1 MNTRLLFNVSAA
13 IEIVTGVGML
23 VVPAFLIGLLL
34 GDGLG
39 PIGIAVT
46 RILGIGLLSLGIAGW
61 DSQEQAEATVLGPR
75 TGLVVYNIAAT
86 AIFVYLGT
94 TGAMNGLL
102 LWPAAALHLVIS
114 LLLLGAI
121 IRHPQE

>member
-13 IEIVTGVGML
+13 IEILTGIGML

-34 GDGLG
+34 GDGLA

-46 RILGIGLLSLGIAGW
+46 RVLGIGLLSLGIAGW
-61 DSQEQAEATVLGPR
+61 DSQEQAQGKALGPR
-75 TGLVVYNIAAT
+75 TGLFVYNIAAT
-86 AIFVYLGT
+86 AIFVFLGT

-102 LWPAAALHLVIS
+102 LWPAAALHLVIG
-114 LLLLGAI
+114 LLMLGAI
-121 IRHPQE
+121 IRQPQE

>member
-1 MNTRLLFNVSAA
+1 MNTRLLFNGSAA
-13 IEIVTGVGML
+13 IEIVTGIGML
-23 VVPAFLIGLLL
+23 VAPAFLIGLLL
-34 GDGLG
+34 GNGLG

-46 RILGIGLLSLGIAGW
+46 RVLGIGLFSLGIAGW
-61 DSQEQAEATVLGPR
+61 DSQEQAQGAALGPR

-86 AIFVYLGT
+86 AMFVYLGT

-114 LLLLGAI
+114 LLMLGAI
-121 IRHPQE
+121 IRHR

>member
-1 MNTRLLFNVSAA
+1 MNTRILFNVSAA
-13 IEIVTGVGML
+13 IEIVTGIGML

-46 RILGIGLLSLGIAGW
+46 RVLGIGLLSLGIAGW
-61 DSQEQAEATVLGPR
+61 DSQEQAKGTVLGPR

-86 AIFVYLGT
+86 AMFVYLGT

-102 LWPAAALHLVIS
+102 LWPAAAIHLVIS
-114 LLLLGAI
+114 LLMLRAI
-121 IRHPQE
+121 TRHPQE

>member
-1 MNTRLLFNVSAA
+1 MNTRLLFNGSAA
-13 IEIVTGVGML
+13 IEIVTGIGML
-23 VVPAFLIGLLL
+23 VAPAFLIGLLL
-34 GDGLG
+34 GNGLG

-46 RILGIGLLSLGIAGW
+46 RVLGIGLFSLGIAGW
-61 DSQEQAEATVLGPR
+61 DSQEQAQGAALGPR

-86 AIFVYLGT
+86 AMFVYLGT

-114 LLLLGAI
+114 LLFTWCYN
-121 IRHPQE
+121 

>member
-1 MNTRLLFNVSAA
+1 MNTRLLFNVAAA
-13 IEIVTGVGML
+13 IEIITGIGML

-46 RILGIGLLSLGIAGW
+46 RVLGIGLLSLGIAGW
-61 DSQEQAEATVLGPR
+61 DSQEQVQGAALGPR
-75 TGLVVYNIAAT
+75 TGLLVYNIAAT
-86 AIFVYLGT
+86 ALFVFLGT

>member
-1 MNTRLLFNVSAA
+1 MNTRLLFNGSAA
-13 IEIVTGVGML
+13 IEIVTGIGML
-23 VVPAFLIGLLL
+23 VAPAFLIGLLL
-34 GDGLG
+34 GNGLG

-46 RILGIGLLSLGIAGW
+46 RVLGIGLFSLGIAGW
-61 DSQEQAEATVLGPR
+61 DSQEQALGTVLGPR
-75 TGLVVYNIAAT
+75 TGLVVYNIGAT
-86 AIFVYLGT
+86 AMFVYLGT

-121 IRHPQE
+121 ISQPQE

>member
-75 TGLVVYNIAAT
+75 TGLVVYNLAAT

-94 TGAMNGLL
+94 TGAMHGLL